1 MAGEVSPNNDAPPT
15 GSAPTVHI
23 PVTQLP
29 PWDVAELPDP
39 PPIRWRNW
47 MRFIGPGLMMMGAN
61 IGGGEWLFGPE
72 VAARYGGGLFW
83 LATIAIIGQVF
94 YNIETGRY
102 ALYCGEPTF
111 TGFLRTW
118 PGPRIWVVVY
128 LILTLSAFLP
138 GLAFNAATICAA
150 LYLERTHKFV

>member
-1 MAGEVSPNNDAPPT
+1 MSSNESN
-15 GSAPTVHI
+15 TVHS
-23 PVTQLP
+23 PKTCLP
-29 PWDVAELPDP
+29 AWDVTDLPEP
-39 PPIRWRNW
+39 PPLTWRNW
-47 MRFIGPGLMMMGAN
+47 AGFVGPGLMMMGAN

-111 TGFLRTW
+111 TGFLRCW
-118 PGPRIWVVVY
+118 PGPRVW
-128 LILTLSAFLP
+128 
-138 GLAFNAATICAA
+138 G
-150 LYLERTHKFV
+150 R